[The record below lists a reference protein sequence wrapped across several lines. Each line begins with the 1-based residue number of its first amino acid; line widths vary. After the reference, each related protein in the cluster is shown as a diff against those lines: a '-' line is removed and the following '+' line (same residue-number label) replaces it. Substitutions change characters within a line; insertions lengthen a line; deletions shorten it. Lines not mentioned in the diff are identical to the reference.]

1 MNSKDIICFKHKY
14 GISIIAV
21 WHPLFSKG
29 RTMGNEEALKDKK
42 FAPAQNDLKLSLTLK
57 RI

>member
-1 MNSKDIICFKHKY
+1 MNSKHIICFKHY
-14 GISIIAV
+14 GIV